1 MKPYKPVRKGTGLLA
16 CRNTMSE
23 LVNEEVVRKPV
34 GAEER
39 MV

>member
-1 MKPYKPVRKGTGLLA
+1 MKPYEPVHKGTGLLA
-16 CRNTMSE
+16 RRNTMSE
-23 LVNEEVVRKPV
+23 LVSEEVVRKPV